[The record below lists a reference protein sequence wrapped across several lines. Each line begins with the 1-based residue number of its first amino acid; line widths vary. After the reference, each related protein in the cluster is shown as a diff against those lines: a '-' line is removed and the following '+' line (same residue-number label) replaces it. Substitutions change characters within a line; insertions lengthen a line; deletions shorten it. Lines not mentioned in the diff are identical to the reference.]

1 MPVETI
7 IDEDEILADSG
18 FVWREAG
25 GVKAL
30 ISQQLEAAGF
40 QNAFSTRIGGVSDFP
55 AGSLNLA
62 GFSEDTREN
71 IYENRRRFLQLF
83 SPGMRIAAVYQCHGS
98 TVKCIEGETDITD
111 SDDRADAMVSNLD
124 GVLLGVKTADCV
136 PVLIAD
142 PASGAFAAAHAGWR
156 GTVASIVVKTV
167 KIMREKFGS
176 EPSKMIAAIGPAA
189 TVRQYEIGEDVLK
202 AFAENFE
209 DSEKYFVPTR
219 PGHARVDLHAAN
231 RDQLLSCGLEAAN
244 ISIAPFCTMERTD
257 LFFSYR
263 REKQINGKTGRL
275 LSVIGRASGRGP
287 IG

>member
-18 FVWREAG
+18 FFWREAD

-30 ISQQLEAAGF
+30 ISRQLEDAGF
-40 QNAFSTRIGGVSDFP
+40 LNAFSTRLGGVSDFQKD
-55 AGSLNLA
+55 SLNLA
-62 GFSEDTREN
+62 GFSEDSREN

-83 SPGMRIAAVYQCHGS
+83 PKEMRLAAVFQCHGS
-98 TVKCIEGETDITD
+98 AVKAIRAEADITD
-111 SDDRADAMVSNLD
+111 SDDLADAMVSNLE

-142 PASGAFAAAHAGWR
+142 TKTGAFAAAHAGWR

-167 KIMREKFGS
+167 EMLKANFGAD
-176 EPSKMIAAIGPAA
+176 PSRMLAAIGPAA

-202 AFAENFE
+202 AFAENFQDPE
-209 DSEKYFVPTR
+209 RYFVPTR

-231 RDQLLSCGLEAAN
+231 RDQLLSCGLNPAN

-263 REKQINGKTGRL
+263 REKKQFGKTGRL
-275 LSVIGRASGRGP
+275 LSVIGKA
-287 IG
+287 